1 MVFNNF
7 FSFMQALRAC
17 DFFTNDNHTGSYFME
32 VMPIFST
39 LLPSEKR
46 VSPAHWHG
54 DNLNMIPCRVNMTYL
69 EFSTD
74 CK

>member
-1 MVFNNF
+1 
-7 FSFMQALRAC
+7 
-17 DFFTNDNHTGSYFME
+17 ME

-54 DNLNMIPCRVNMTYL
+54 DNLDLDSMQGKI
-69 EFSTD
+69 
-74 CK
+74 